1 MLPLVYMYKRLASLL
16 SHKWDQLYCKT
27 MNGLASWQPDF
38 LTSELFHHVYIYHGD
53 LIFMWSCPTNTPSSG
68 PDDQ

>member
-38 LTSELFHHVYIYHGD
+38 LTSELFHHVYISRGLD
-53 LIFMWSCPTNTPSSG
+53 LHVVMPNKYSFQWT
-68 PDDQ
+68 